1 MMAEDGGDCEE
12 VLSDFTAA
20 GIDINA
26 LAERLQ
32 DEGTKSFA
40 KSWNSLM
47 AVIASKREPERRQRS
62 RDTQLRHFRRSYG
75 CDESIFG

>member
-1 MMAEDGGDCEE
+1 MMAEDGGDCEK
-12 VLSDFTAA
+12 VLGEFTAA

-47 AVIASKREPERRQRS
+47 AVIAAKREP
-62 RDTQLRHFRRSYG
+62 G
-75 CDESIFG
+75 AKAA

>member
-1 MMAEDGGDCEE
+1 MPEGTLRALAEEPQLGSMMTTDGGDCEE
-12 VLSDFTAA
+12 VLGEFTAA

-40 KSWNSLM
+40 KSWASLM
-47 AVIASKREPERRQRS
+47 AVIASKREP
-62 RDTQLRHFRRSYG
+62 G
-75 CDESIFG
+75 AKAA